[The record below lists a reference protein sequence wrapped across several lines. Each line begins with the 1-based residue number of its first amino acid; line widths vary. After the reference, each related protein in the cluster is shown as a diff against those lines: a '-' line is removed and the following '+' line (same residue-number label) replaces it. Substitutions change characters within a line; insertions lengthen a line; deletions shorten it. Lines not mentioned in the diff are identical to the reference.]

1 MGDLA
6 NKLTLFYTL
15 NIETCLPEVLL
26 TKHNSYSDMQMFIV
40 EQIMKNNFC
49 KNCIN
54 SYISFLTVCVEYRV
68 DIFL

>member
-15 NIETCLPEVLL
+15 NIETCFPEVLL

-40 EQIMKNNFC
+40 EQIMKTIFV
-49 KNCIN
+49 K
-54 SYISFLTVCVEYRV
+54 TVLIHTSR
-68 DIFL
+68 F